1 MGKPETQIIQDSNLE
16 NQVIQ
21 DDTNAAKNEVVSW
34 GLMKSLINDN
44 ACQDPD
50 IKKYWYQRHRLFS
63 KYDEG
68 IQIDSP
74 ESWFS
79 ITPEK
84 IAMHLAE
91 RCKCDVI
98 VDAFCGVGGNTIQ
111 FAKTC
116 QKVIAIDI
124 DPKKIEAAK
133 INARVYGVEDR
144 IE

>member
-1 MGKPETQIIQDSNLE
+1 M
-16 NQVIQ
+16 
-21 DDTNAAKNEVVSW
+21 
-34 GLMKSLINDN
+34 NDN
-44 ACQDPD
+44 DAGQDPD
-50 IKKYWYQRHRLFS
+50 IKKYWYQRYRLFS

-68 IQIDSP
+68 IQIDSA

-84 IAMHLAE
+84 IAIHLAD

-124 DPKKIEAAK
+124 DPRKIQAAK
-133 INARVYGVEDR
+133 NNARVYGVEDR
-144 IE
+144 IGNVQLFFKQKNRETVFTFKLHSAELLSF